1 MIKYRTSEE
10 ARHEFLRL
18 AKLHGYGYYK
28 VDIVHRSDIKRA
40 IATCNNY
47 LMRFELTEFYA
58 IHLKPE
64 HLNEVILHEIAHAM
78 TPGHGH
84 DAMFRRACRRIGAIE
99 TRKGNFDYI
108 TLDTLPVHLKP
119 RVALIYVCPV
129 CGKESTAGRKW
140 TRKKSCG
147 RCSPVYDER
156 YLLVPKR
163 AL

>member
-1 MIKYRTSEE
+1 MTKYRTADE
-10 ARHEFLRL
+10 ARREFLRL
-18 AKLHGYGYYK
+18 AKQHGFGDYR
-28 VDIVHRSDIKRA
+28 VDIVHRSVRKRA
-40 IATCNNY
+40 IATCNPYNR
-47 LMRFELTEFYA
+47 RFELTEFYA
-58 IHLKPE
+58 IHLTPE
-64 HLNEVILHEIAHAM
+64 HLTSVILHEIAHAM

-84 DAMFRRACRRIGAIE
+84 DLFFKRACRRIGAIE
-99 TRKGNFDYI
+99 TRQGNFDYI

-119 RVALIYVCPV
+119 KIALIYVCPA